1 MYIKSLRISNFK
13 SVDDLTIH
21 FDRHLSILTGV
32 NNCGKTTILE
42 AVSLWAECFSK
53 LLHKA
58 QRASPG
64 KFAKGDYMFGPLQNR
79 YFNFEDINSVRSP
92 DFEDI
97 FRDRNIKMPILLS
110 ATIEN
115 EQMNESMEI
124 GFIVKSSS
132 SSRYDI
138 TLNDEKNFNYNLFNR
153 IFDHLAEGGVS
164 AYYSSPVAFIEQRE
178 NHATDPQIKDS
189 IIRNRSYQVIRNRI
203 YNLYDKPVFASFEQD
218 VSYVLFGVS
227 QMAKLKFVS
236 RSRMNENVRVIINYT
251 LNNEPVEKDLA
262 LLGSGSLQVIEIL
275 LDLYHQSETKRD
287 MFLILL
293 DEPDSHIHRDIQNRL
308 LQILSHSKFQNQVIV
323 TTHNESLI
331 RSASLANLFHLDGSG
346 KGEVRC
352 LYNPELPKLNQ
363 PHFRGI
369 YPALETP
376 TLRSLGGSKEGMDFV
391 SAIES
396 DKIVFVEGDDDAR
409 VLYKL
414 FMTEESNKT
423 TKLMFWVLGGISKVM
438 DKVEMYKAFFSD
450 IRNNKSLWDKSLL
463 VFDRDSLTEE
473 HLGILQKKLEEKYG
487 LRSFCHK
494 GYYTQE
500 SVVLSDTQM
509 LAELLGRFL
518 QSQKVVVDKNQLE
531 QDLKVAIQNQEPV
544 IKDHYSK
551 IDDDY
556 VDRYEGMYISK
567 INSMLN
573 QEERKQLKLKKAPIA
588 RRDEL
593 KAFYN
598 RQQASAMSRKED
610 VAAVINNALKAQGIN
625 MEVDESVFYDL
636 VAQADRHMMY
646 PEWKELR
653 EFLES

>member
-1 MYIKSLRISNFK
+1 MYIKTLKIRDFK
-13 SVDDLTIH
+13 SINDLTIH

-42 AVSLWAECFSK
+42 AVSLWAECFGK

-58 QRASPG
+58 QRASAG

-97 FRDRNIKMPILLS
+97 FRDRNTKMPILLS

-115 EQMNESMEI
+115 EQMKESMEI

-138 TLNDEKNFNYNLFNR
+138 TLNDEKNFNYSLFNR

-178 NHATDPQIKDS
+178 KHATDPQIKDS

-236 RSRMNENVRVIINYT
+236 RSRMNEDVRVLINYT

-287 MFLILL
+287 LFLILL

-308 LQILSHSKFQNQVIV
+308 LRILSHSKFQNQVIV

-352 LYNPELPKLNQ
+352 LYKPELPKLGQ
-363 PHFRGI
+363 KHFSGI

-391 SAIES
+391 SAIEA

-438 DKVEMYKAFFSD
+438 DNVEMYKVFFSE

-463 VFDRDSLTEE
+463 VFDRDDLIEV
-473 HLGILQKKLEEKYG
+473 HLSILQKKLEEKYG

-500 SVVLSDTQM
+500 SVVLSNTQI
-509 LAELLGRFL
+509 LAELLQRL
-518 QSQKVVVDKNQLE
+518 LESRKIVADKIQLE
-531 QDLKVAIQNQEPV
+531 HDLAVAIQDQEAI
-544 IKDHYSK
+544 IKSRYADSE
-551 IDDDY
+551 IGDTF
-556 VDRYEGMYISK
+556 VDKYEGMYISK
-567 INSMLN
+567 ISNMLD
-573 QEERKQLKLKKAPIA
+573 QKEKQQLQKGHIA

-598 RQQASAMSRKED
+598 RQQPSAMSRKED

-625 MEVDESVFYDL
+625 MQVDESVFYDL
-636 VAQADRHMMY
+636 VAQADRHTMY
-646 PEWKELR
+646 PEWTELR
-653 EFLES
+653 KFLES